1 MNFENKIWYLLGS
14 VEGININIENGVEY
28 TKEQLIEELI
38 NIEERLLEATEQKK
52 YRPCKCRD

>member
-52 YRPCKCRD
+52 YRPCKRRD